1 MGKIDLTRVKEYL
14 STQPVL
20 RAWLFGSYARGEETE
35 RSDVDILIQYD
46 DNAKIGLL
54 RHADLIISLEKILN
68 RSVDL
73 VTEGSLLSWVR
84 PYVDAYKILIYE
96 RRD

>member
-1 MGKIDLTRVKEYL
+1 MGTIDLTRVKEYL

-54 RHADLIISLEKILN
+54 RHADLIISLETILN

-84 PYVDAYKILIYE
+84 PYVDADKILIYE

>member
-35 RSDVDILIQYD
+35 RSDVDILIRYD

-84 PYVDAYKILIYE
+84 PYVDADKILIYE

>member
-20 RAWLFGSYARGEETE
+20 RACLFGSYARGEETE
-35 RSDVDILIQYD
+35 RRDVDILIQYD

-84 PYVDAYKILIYE
+84 PYVDADKILIYE

>member
-1 MGKIDLTRVKEYL
+1 MGTIDLTRVKEYL

-84 PYVDAYKILIYE
+84 PYVDADKILIYE

>member
-14 STQPVL
+14 STQPGL

-84 PYVDAYKILIYE
+84 PYVDADKILIYE

>member
-20 RAWLFGSYARGEETE
+20 RAWLFGPYARGEETE

-84 PYVDAYKILIYE
+84 PYVDADKILIYE

>member
-84 PYVDAYKILIYE
+84 PYVDADKILIYE